1 MVGGIMLVVEM
12 VSTHLAQSGRK
23 ENHMSTEPPQ
33 QFDPLKY
40 KETTREQ
47 WQTAAE
53 PWHRWGP
60 TLEEW
65 LGKATEVMLDMAEVG
80 PGARVLDVAAGAG
93 RQTIAAAK
101 RVGSAG
107 YVLATDISSN
117 ILQFASAGAQEEGL
131 TNVDTRV
138 MDGEELEELEEESFD
153 AVICRVGLIYFPDQ
167 QRALKGMLRALKP
180 GGKIAAVVYSTPE
193 NNKFFSIPVSI
204 IRRRAQLPPPLPGQ
218 PGPFSLGGEG
228 VLEEAYRQAGFR
240 EVRTQLVP
248 SPLRLSSAAEC
259 VRFERESFGAL
270 HQMLSGLPESG
281 RGAVWEEIGQEL
293 SQFEGADG
301 FEGPCEMVVGAGVK

>member
-1 MVGGIMLVVEM
+1 MLVVER
-12 VSTHLAQSGRK
+12 VSTRLAESGRK
-23 ENHMSTEPPQ
+23 ENQVSSESDQ
-33 QFDPLKY
+33 QFDPVEY

-53 PWHRWGP
+53 RWHRWGP
-60 TLEEW
+60 ALEEW
-65 LGKATEVMLDMAEVG
+65 LGQATEAMLDMAEVA

-93 RQTIAAAK
+93 GQTIAAAK

-117 ILQFASAGAQEEGL
+117 ILEFASAAAQEEGL
-131 TNVDTRV
+131 TNVETRV
-138 MDGEELEELEEESFD
+138 MDGEELEEELEEESFD
-153 AVICRVGLIYFPDQ
+153 AVICRVGLIYLPDQ
-167 QRALKGMLRALKP
+167 QRALTGMLRALKP
-180 GGKIAAVVYSTPE
+180 GGKIAAIVYSTPE

-218 PGPFSLGGEG
+218 PGPFSLGGGG

-240 EVRTQLVP
+240 EVRTQLVT

-270 HQMLSGLPESG
+270 HQMLSGLPASV
-281 RGAVWEEIGQEL
+281 RGAVWEEIEEEL
-293 SQFEGADG
+293 RQFEGADG
-301 FEGPCEMVVGAGVK
+301 FEAPGEMVVGAGVK